1 MKPATG
7 PQGAAHWSMNAG
19 KVGIEWDW
27 SQRLEAQSG
36 RHGVQGQGHF
46 GYKALWGGGWARE
59 QTKPKTPKWDY
70 VQKGRTPWVY
80 VVTRDQQLKG
90 KCVPGNLGGG
100 SVSSY
105 TVC

>member
-1 MKPATG
+1 MLAKWGLSGIGLSAWKHSQEDTEF
-7 PQGAAHWSMNAG
+7 
-19 KVGIEWDW
+19 KVKVI
-27 SQRLEAQSG
+27 
-36 RHGVQGQGHF
+36 F
-46 GYKALWGGGWARE
+46 GYKALAGWARE